1 MTKTL
6 EEYIAEGNDTLCAI
20 KMELVEGNDDA
31 YFDAYCVP
39 LLHSAKV
46 KVALE
51 SLMKVII
58 EEIEGNAWEIF

>member
-6 EEYIAEGNDTLCAI
+6 EEYTAEGNDTLCAI
-20 KMELVEGNDDA
+20 KMALGDGDDEV

-39 LLHSAKV
+39 LLHSDKV

-51 SLMKVII
+51 SLMQTII
-58 EEIEGNAWEIF
+58 EEIEGTERV